1 MPTTSQQSGSNVYI
15 QHCHNKSSQFI
26 GTTRRNITYKEKLII
41 IRRVN
46 QLLGMTMEVYLVK
59 TKSMMLPT
67 FKTMLS
73 IYLQYSILF
82 VLEAQ

>member
-1 MPTTSQQSGSNVYI
+1 
-15 QHCHNKSSQFI
+15 
-26 GTTRRNITYKEKLII
+26 
-41 IRRVN
+41 
-46 QLLGMTMEVYLVK
+46 MEVYLVK